1 MTQCGWG
8 AKGKDNRT
16 AARSLINIKKQKHIT
31 RRSIRGVKR
40 RGPSQLR

>member
-16 AARSLINIKKQKHIT
+16 AARSLINIKKNRNTLPADQ
-31 RRSIRGVKR
+31 SG
-40 RGPSQLR
+40 G